1 MVAPKNPHDGST
13 LDSFL
18 KEEGILEHTKSVALK
33 RVIAYR
39 LLDILAEENLTQAE
53 LARRMN
59 TSKAAINRLLNPNNT
74 SVTLHT
80 LLKAIEALGK
90 TISVSID

>member
-1 MVAPKNPHDGST
+1 MATLKNPHDGST

-18 KEEGILEHTKSVALK
+18 EKEGILEHTRSVALK

-39 LLDILAEENLTQAE
+39 ILDILEENNITQTE

-59 TSKAAINRLLNPNNT
+59 TSKTAINRLLNPNN
-74 SVTLHT
+74 SSITLNT
-80 LLKAIEALGK
+80 ILKAIEALGK
-90 TISVSID
+90 TIHISID